1 MKLLE
6 RDSNIT
12 QLNFLL
18 DRVAGGTGQVA
29 VVTGPAGAGKTTLM
43 SAFAE
48 EARARGVPVVFTALS
63 PFRQGLH
70 QEAGL
75 GPDPGDEPRVLCVD
89 DIHHADPEALSLIT
103 RLAVEAGTRPL
114 LMLLTMRPTR
124 PTHEEVLAEL
134 NGLAHSRLLRL
145 HPLTPYAIR
154 QLAEESF
161 GLSLSDAALAEA
173 GTLSGGNTGLL
184 KAILMDY
191 QQSLERLTGTPGP
204 AAGLPVGPTYR
215 STVLD
220 HYFRLDTELR
230 RAAQGIAILG
240 EFSTPRSAAQVA
252 GTTVEVID
260 QTLQVL
266 NSAGLMENNRF
277 RHRVIEEAVIST
289 IPSAQASALRI
300 RAASALRGMGAPA
313 LEVARRLIAADDEH
327 VPWSDS
333 LLHETVIQAM
343 ACNDRHLAVSAL
355 QLALRSTSEP
365 GRRAA
370 ILTKTALVL
379 TAYDPELS
387 CQYFHEA
394 GALVPMVD
402 LWVHHPTALADQM
415 IRRGHADEAL
425 EMLAAA
431 RRRSARGERA
441 EHPEFT
447 TAQLL
452 VLGEYPALLGSAG
465 ASDLPPES
473 EASGG
478 ELPDPAA
485 ALLRVLT
492 SGRADPETVAAA
504 SDALYST
511 PFNDDTAPSLCAAL
525 AALLYCGERP
535 LLRGFLD
542 RLLTEAEWQRAPML
556 QARLLSIRAALAL
569 AEGSHYAARQAAEA
583 ALALGSPQA
592 LGTRIGGPL
601 AALTLS
607 TIATGDLDRA
617 RKCLDQPVPPKLF
630 ESRHGLP
637 YLYARGHLSLVDG
650 RSDAALT
657 DFLASGRLMSAWG
670 IDHESILPWRLAAAG
685 ALLTRGRQEDAVQ
698 LIDQRLDRLLVR
710 DQETEGEGASNV
722 IDSVEQHN
730 SAREHVF
737 AVLTE
742 AAQEGQMFEAVRK
755 LTMPGPLPP
764 VEASAARYR
773 IEDRFSHYLNKL
785 THSERKVAMLAAT
798 GSSNRKIAR
807 SLSVTI
813 STVEQHLT
821 RTYKKLGVTGRREL
835 RAKLG

>member
-18 DRVAGGTGQVA
+18 DKIAGGTGQVA

-43 SAFAE
+43 SAFTE
-48 EARARGVPVVFTALS
+48 EARTRGVPVVFTALS

-70 QEAGL
+70 QEPGL
-75 GPDPGDEPRVLCVD
+75 GLDPGGEPRVLCVD

-103 RLAVEAGTRPL
+103 RLAVEAGSRPL

-134 NGLAHSRLLRL
+134 NGLAHSRHLRL
-145 HPLTPYAIR
+145 RPLTPYAIR

-191 QQSLERLTGTPGP
+191 QQSLERLTGTPGS
-204 AAGLPVGPTYR
+204 AGLPVGPTYR

-266 NSAGLMENNRF
+266 TSAGLMENNRF

-313 LEVARRLIAADDEH
+313 LEVAKRLIAADDEH

-343 ACNDRHLAVSAL
+343 AGNDRHLAVSAL
-355 QLALRSTSEP
+355 RLALRSTSEP

-415 IRRGHADEAL
+415 IRRGRADEAL

-431 RRRSARGERA
+431 RRRAARGERA
-441 EHPEFT
+441 DHPEFT
-447 TAQLL
+447 AARLL
-452 VLGEYPALLGSAG
+452 VLGEYPGLLGAASAPG
-465 ASDLPPES
+465 EPPEP
-473 EASGG
+473 EAPGG
-478 ELPDPAA
+478 QLPDPTA

-492 SGRADPETVAAA
+492 SGQADPEAVAAA

-542 RLLTEAEWQRAPML
+542 RLLTEAEWQRAPMW

-569 AEGSHYAARQAAEA
+569 TEGSHYAARQAAEA

-592 LGTRIGGPL
+592 FGTRIGGPL
-601 AALTLS
+601 AALMLS

-617 RKCLDQPVPPKLF
+617 RKCLDQPVPPELF

-657 DFLASGRLMSAWG
+657 DFLAAGRLMSAWG
-670 IDHESILPWRLAAAG
+670 IDHESVLPWRLAAAG

-698 LIDQRLDRLLVR
+698 LIDQRLDRLLGS
-710 DQETEGEGASNV
+710 DQEADGEGTSNV

-755 LTMPGPLPP
+755 LAVPGPLPP
-764 VEASAARYR
+764 LEASAARYR

-785 THSERKVAMLAAT
+785 THSERRVAMLAAT